1 VNPGTGISDGAENGK
16 YWSRRWISQADTPLV
31 PGDRFEERI
40 AYVLFRCSKDKPLDD
55 FFEWERRIRQR
66 FGLGKRRLCH
76 ARKSKGPT
84 AFADHSDLLLAV
96 GSGVPGK
103 RDQLLDGPVNHL

>member
-16 YWSRRWISQADTPLV
+16 YWSRRWISQADTPLI

-55 FFEWERRIRQR
+55 FFEWERRIQQR
-66 FGLGKRRLCH
+66 FGLGKR
-76 ARKSKGPT
+76 
-84 AFADHSDLLLAV
+84 
-96 GSGVPGK
+96 
-103 RDQLLDGPVNHL
+103 